1 MYQHELAGITHDL
14 RDLAR
19 LPGITIQKLSEQKL
33 TFAID
38 QHQCSVNYE
47 QKTLECT
54 KN

>member
-1 MYQHELAGITHDL
+1 
-14 RDLAR
+14 
-19 LPGITIQKLSEQKL
+19 EQKL